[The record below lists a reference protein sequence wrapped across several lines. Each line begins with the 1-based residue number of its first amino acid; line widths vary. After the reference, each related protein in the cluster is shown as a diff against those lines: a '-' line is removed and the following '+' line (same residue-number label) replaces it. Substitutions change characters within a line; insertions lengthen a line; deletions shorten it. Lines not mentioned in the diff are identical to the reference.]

1 MWYNLSE
8 VRNWK
13 NLLDLLEFTVVKEK
27 VEA

>member
-1 MWYNLSE
+1 MCYNLIE

-27 VEA
+27 VET